1 MLDYRAVSSI
11 EPLQFQYISI
21 PIASNHGS
29 MKENFDSDDN
39 ATATFW

>member
-21 PIASNHGS
+21 PIANNHGS
-29 MKENFDSDDN
+29 MKENFDSGDN
-39 ATATFW
+39 ATATF